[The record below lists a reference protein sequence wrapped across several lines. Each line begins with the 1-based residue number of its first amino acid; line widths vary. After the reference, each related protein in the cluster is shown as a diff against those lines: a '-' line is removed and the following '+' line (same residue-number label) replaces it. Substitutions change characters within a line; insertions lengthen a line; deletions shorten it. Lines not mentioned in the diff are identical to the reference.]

1 MGYQPWPQN
10 QIDPMLIIPLSL
22 DSGTEDLAGASY
34 TEFAVYFHRVGVQPS
49 SVAGVGQLAV
59 MQLNPGQLIY
69 KLASDDVSIASYGS
83 IEVQRTLPSTNGGET
98 VIYDAIPFNIVPS

>member
-10 QIDPMLIIPLSL
+10 QIDPMLIIPLSI
-22 DSGTEDLAGASY
+22 DSGTEDLTGASY

-49 SVAGVGQLAV
+49 SVAGTGQLAI

-83 IEVQRTLPSTNGGET
+83 IEVQRTLPSPNGGDT